1 MTKIDRREFL
11 LKGAAGIAGAAAV
24 SAVLPE
30 LSFATTASK
39 PQSVDR
45 VDLGNTGLKV
55 SRIALGTGSR
65 GWKRVSD
72 QTRLG
77 VDGFVKLSQ
86 YCYDRGIRFFD
97 TADMYGSHSYVAEAL
112 KVLPRDKVTVLT
124 KVMTYRHEGWYEV
137 EPFEKS
143 FDRFRK
149 ELNTDYLDILLLH
162 CMENGNWPTEYKSY
176 MDGLS
181 KEKQKG
187 NIKAIGISCHSY
199 DAMMVAASNPWV
211 DVVFARINNVG
222 ATKRMDDTPEK
233 VMKGLELARNNG
245 KGIIGMK
252 VFGCG
257 DLVKE
262 EEREA
267 SLNFVI
273 KSKNVHCMTLG
284 VVSPEQVDDNISRV
298 MRIVNS

>member
-1 MTKIDRREFL
+1 MTKFDRREFL
-11 LKGAAGIAGAAAV
+11 LKSAAGIAGAATV
-24 SAVLPE
+24 TAVLPE
-30 LSFATTASK
+30 LSFATSASK
-39 PQSVDR
+39 LQSVDM
-45 VDLGNTGLKV
+45 VDLGKTGLKV
-55 SRIALGTGSR
+55 SRIALGTGTR

-97 TADMYGSHSYVAEAL
+97 TADMYGSHAYVAEAL
-112 KVLPRDKVTVLT
+112 KVLPREKVTVLT

-143 FDRFRK
+143 YDRFRK
-149 ELNTDYLDILLLH
+149 ELNTDYIDIFLLH
-162 CMENGNWPTEYKSY
+162 CMENGNWPNEYKSY

-187 NIKAIGISCHSY
+187 NIKTVGISCHSL

-211 DVVFARINNVG
+211 DVIFARINNVG

-233 VMKGLELARNNG
+233 VMKGLELARKNG